1 MQRIEILTLAEEIGY
16 LLGSSRK
23 FFLTGLPALWYKGIT
38 FGKGIKMD
46 QLQKTEFG
54 FGYYYWFYYAEVCP
68 TPGS

>member
-1 MQRIEILTLAEEIGY
+1 MLMEDDV
-16 LLGSSRK
+16 RK
-23 FFLTGLPALWYKGIT
+23 RTKETAGKL

-46 QLQKTEFG
+46 QLQKMEFG